1 MTGVLEWLQSTDLS
15 TGIRDSLYLF
25 PLIEAF
31 HVVGLATL
39 FGTIAI
45 LDFRLLGLASA
56 RRPVTVVM
64 SDIMKWASMAFVLT
78 ASTGALMFITNAS
91 TYYQNFFFRTKMV
104 LLVLAGINV
113 LLFELTS
120 RRGIHRWDKDAAASG
135 AAKTAAVLSLVLWVA
150 IIFMGRWIGFT
161 VRSQTQ
167 PAPEV
172 NFEDLFAPSPGG
184 EDAPK

>member
-1 MTGVLEWLQSTDLS
+1 
-15 TGIRDSLYLF
+15 
-25 PLIEAF
+25 
-31 HVVGLATL
+31 
-39 FGTIAI
+39 
-45 LDFRLLGLASA
+45 
-56 RRPVTVVM
+56 
-64 SDIMKWASMAFVLT
+64 
-78 ASTGALMFITNAS
+78 
-91 TYYQNFFFRTKMV
+91 MV

-120 RRGIHRWDKDAAASG
+120 GRGIHRWDKEAASG

-172 NFEDLFAPSPGG
+172 NFEDLFTPSPGG
-184 EDAPK
+184 DDAPK